1 MSDKSQEAERERAAI
16 VEWVREE
23 AQICRGHSENQ
34 LARLLEEVAKDIED
48 SKHG

>member
-1 MSDKSQEAERERAAI
+1 MTEAERERAAMA
-16 VEWVREE
+16 EWVREE

-34 LARLLEEVAKDIED
+34 LASLLEEVAKDIED

>member
-1 MSDKSQEAERERAAI
+1 MTEAERERAAI

-23 AQICRGHSENQ
+23 AQICRGHSEIQ